1 MDRIPDHETWMR
13 LALAEAR
20 AALYEQ
26 EVPVGAVVVRD
37 GIVIGR
43 GHNTVET
50 GESALNHAEMLALR
64 EATQAVGAWRL
75 NDAVLYVTL
84 EPCMMCAGALMLS
97 RIGGLVFGARDPKF
111 GACGSRID
119 ALAPEM
125 GWNHRVNIIS
135 GVLADESAALLREF
149 FSSRR

>member
-1 MDRIPDHETWMR
+1 
-13 LALAEAR
+13 
-20 AALYEQ
+20 
-26 EVPVGAVVVRD
+26 
-37 GIVIGR
+37 
-43 GHNTVET
+43 
-50 GESALNHAEMLALR
+50 MLALR
-64 EATQAVGAWRL
+64 EATQAVGSWRL

-97 RIGGLVFGARDPKF
+97 RIGGLVFGASDPKF

-119 ALAPEM
+119 ALAADM
-125 GWNHRVNIIS
+125 GWNHRVNVVS